1 MTTRIVVADD
11 QASVREG
18 FRHIL
23 EAAADLEVVAE
34 AADGPGALE
43 TVRELRP
50 DVLLADIRM
59 PGMDGLE
66 LTRRLV
72 GVAPEVKVVVVTTF
86 DLDEYVHTA
95 LRYGACGFLLKRS
108 GPALLAEA
116 VRSAVAGD
124 ALISPEITMRLLRRY
139 AEPRRRPYGPVEPL
153 TAREKEIASLVAEG
167 LTNADI
173 CAELFISLGTVKSHL
188 SNLQRKLRVR
198 NRVEIAAWAWE
209 AGLRP
214 GP

>member
-1 MTTRIVVADD
+1 MKTRIVVADD

-23 EAAADLEVVAE
+23 EAEADLEVVAE
-34 AADGPGALE
+34 AADGPSALE

-139 AEPRRRPYGPVEPL
+139 TEPRRRPSEPVEPL
-153 TAREKEIASLVAEG
+153 TAREEEIATLVAEG

-188 SNLQRKLRVR
+188 GNLQRKLRVR
-198 NRVEIAAWAWE
+198 NRVGIAAWAWE

>member
-1 MTTRIVVADD
+1 MKTRIVVADD

-23 EAAADLEVVAE
+23 EAEADLEVVAE
-34 AADGPGALE
+34 AADGPSALE

-86 DLDEYVHTA
+86 DLDAYVHTA

-139 AEPRRRPYGPVEPL
+139 TEPLRRPSEPVEPL
-153 TAREKEIASLVAEG
+153 TAREEEIATLVAEG

-188 SNLQRKLRVR
+188 SNLQGKLRVR
-198 NRVEIAAWAWE
+198 NRVGIAAWAWE
-209 AGLRP
+209 TGLRP

>member
-1 MTTRIVVADD
+1 MKTRIVVADD

-23 EAAADLEVVAE
+23 EAEADLEVVAE

-139 AEPRRRPYGPVEPL
+139 TEPRRRPSEPVEPL
-153 TAREKEIASLVAEG
+153 TAREEEIATLVAEG

-198 NRVEIAAWAWE
+198 NRVGIAAWAWE